1 MAVQRETII
10 ERPVEKEIIVDRPVE
25 RETIVESDGGS
36 GAALLGGI
44 LIAIVLAVLF
54 FWMFSGGFI
63 RGDAPVSIEPPAAS
77 TSTN

>member
-10 ERPVEKEIIVDRPVE
+10 ERPVEKEIVVERPVE
-25 RETIVESDGGS
+25 RETIVESGGS

-54 FWMFSGGFI
+54 FWMFSGGFV
-63 RGDAPVSIEPPAAS
+63 RGDAPVSLEPPAAS
-77 TSTN
+77 TGTN

>member
-10 ERPVEKEIIVDRPVE
+10 ERPVEKEIVVERPVE
-25 RETIVESDGGS
+25 RETIVEGNGGN
-36 GAALLGGI
+36 GAALLGGV

-54 FWMFSGGFI
+54 FWIFSGGFI
-63 RGDAPVSIEPPAAS
+63 QGEAPVSIEPPATS